1 MEEKKSLSPVF
12 EHHFV
17 LNALSGQ
24 KTFGQMKKDFWYLDK
39 KLYSYQVKA
48 GVSTRKRT
56 VKICDFIVGEEPIS
70 LLNIF
75 ESFKGLWG
83 RKWLSQS
90 QVVKICKHFKS
101 ELKTDDYGN
110 HFVCKINEF
119 KEINEENPLNDL
131 MFLAIYLDSDGDIRI
146 HKKSPELVAAKRT
159 QGFPFRVILPAK

>member
-1 MEEKKSLSPVF
+1 MEEKKSLSPAL
-12 EHHFV
+12 EHHFA

-24 KTFGQMKKDFWYLDK
+24 KTFGRMKKDFWHLDK
-39 KLYSYQVKA
+39 ATYSYQVKA

-56 VKICDFIVGEEPIS
+56 VKTCDFIVDEEPLS

-75 ESFKGLWG
+75 ESFKGSWE

-110 HFVCKINEF
+110 HLVCKINEF

-131 MFLAIYLDSDGDIRI
+131 MFISVYRDSEGDIRI
-146 HKKSPELVAAKRT
+146 YKTSIDLIKVKRSK
-159 QGFPFRVILPAK
+159 GFPFRVILPAK